1 MAQPQQASPELTTLT
16 TLPPEVLLNIFAY
29 LEVPDLLQT
38 SRTCHQ
44 LRTLACD
51 PLLHLTRLHSASQTL
66 SYLLARR
73 ASKSSISP
81 PSSWICLSKTNVLS
95 RQISKSLIRIRLSHN
110 LEHRPSPAE
119 LVERAILLPVCGS
132 SYSSPVSPALI
143 QSHQAVQRRSLRDRL
158 ARKLQRRPSVASL
171 VDLNIIPAECVRAT
185 TNSSRS
191 TTSYST
197 AAKCTNCCTTS
208 SSPSSP
214 CTTLHSGSQPHHP
227 HPQSTSVIVS
237 PAIVLTRRNVI
248 RETLKDGL
256 RAWVEGRGLQAQK
269 RKADE
274 LDAAERAN
282 VKTLVRRFA
291 ARKLAADAELDW
303 VRERRRRRAAAAAS
317 GSGVGTSVSQKQCA
331 LPPESRQR
339 CWGREAEMAKAKD
352 RERRERLRHDHDH
365 NHDHPGAGGNDGG
378 RADAGGGGGGGGIG
392 EGVDHPYCCS
402 VCPQPTRAHVLGL
415 KRFWEGVIRAAA
427 AG

>member
-1 MAQPQQASPELTTLT
+1 MALPQPQPQQQLLVLDTLT
-16 TLPPEVLLNIFAY
+16 TLPPEVLLNIFKY
-29 LEVPDLLQT
+29 LEIPDLLQT

-81 PSSWICLSKTNVLS
+81 PSSWIWMSKTNVLS

-119 LVERAILLPVCGS
+119 LVERAILPPACCS

-171 VDLNIIPAECVRAT
+171 VSLNIIPAECVRACSSPSPCT
-185 TNSSRS
+185 SCASRS
-191 TTSYST
+191 TF
-197 AAKCTNCCTTS
+197 
-208 SSPSSP
+208 SSPVSSFP
-214 CTTLHSGSQPHHP
+214 TPHSQPSASHP
-227 HPQSTSVIVS
+227 HHHHHHYSNGDISASIVVVS
-237 PAIVLTRRNVI
+237 PAIVATRRNVI

-256 RAWVEGRGLQAQK
+256 RAWVEGRGIQAQK

-274 LDAAERAN
+274 LEATERAN
-282 VKTLVRRFA
+282 VKNLVRRFA
-291 ARKLAADAELDW
+291 ARKLAADAESDFGERRRDGGRGA
-303 VRERRRRRAAAAAS
+303 VEDGGNANGNGVGVAGRVSERRRR
-317 GSGVGTSVSQKQCA
+317 GSPQSA
-331 LPPESRQR
+331 PPPR
-339 CWGREAEMAKAKD
+339 CWGREAEIA
-352 RERRERLRHDHDH
+352 RNREEERRKRMGD
-365 NHDHPGAGGNDGG
+365 AGRAADGG
-378 RADAGGGGGGGGIG
+378 LD
-392 EGVDHPYCCS
+392 YCG